1 MLTQEYAMTGTGPA
15 ILSQTAVTETPDT
28 EVIDTRFGKV
38 TLYRKNPIVFP
49 NGVLGMPDKF
59 QFCLTSFPSE
69 KLSRFKLLQSLDDHA
84 LSFIMLPVELD
95 TSLIDRA
102 DIDQACKDLDLSADN
117 AALLLI
123 VTVSREAGAVQMSV
137 NTRAPIFMNVQRRLA
152 SQYVFHNAKYQIRQ
166 PVTL

>member
-15 ILSQTAVTETPDT
+15 ILSQTAVADVPDT
-28 EVIDTRFGKV
+28 EIIDTRFGKV

-49 NGVLGMPDKF
+49 NGILGMPDKF

-69 KLSRFKLLQSLDDHA
+69 KLSRFKLLQSLEDHA

-95 TSLIDRA
+95 NALIDRA
-102 DIDQACKDLDLSADN
+102 DVEQACKDLDLAPDN
-117 AALLLI
+117 TALLLM
-123 VTVSREAGAVQMSV
+123 VTVNREAGALHMSV
-137 NTRAPIFMNVQRRLA
+137 NTRAPVFMNVQRRLA

-166 PVTL
+166 PVTI